1 LDKFRDNEGNWREHI
16 QRVEEDKLKGTVS
29 YSVQEGETERG
40 KVRTER
46 QA

>member
-1 LDKFRDNEGNWREHI
+1 LDKFRDNEGNWRE
-16 QRVEEDKLKGTVS
+16 QRVEEDTLKGAVIFIM
-29 YSVQEGETERG
+29 QEHETERG